1 MACDNR
7 AFVTRRE
14 THCVMDNG
22 GAKRTREDAAPPEKR
37 ACGETLS
44 AAQARAV
51 EIAAAAST
59 GVAAFLVRGQT
70 LHSFAGTGVG
80 SEAQFGMMSAR
91 ATGQKRAKRWVQTA
105 ALIVDEISM
114 INAAYLDL
122 LDRVARR
129 NRASRAPFGGM
140 QVIVVGDFA
149 QLAPVEGDFA
159 FTAKCW
165 DALFGATT
173 VVLTEVFRQRDA
185 EFVAA
190 LHALRTNTLAPAQF
204 ALLAAGDKPVDGA
217 VRLFAVNAAADEC
230 NQRELALLPGA
241 PVRYAATD
249 QFDKADAPA
258 FPVDATVVVRPG
270 ARVML
275 RANIDVAA
283 GLVNGACGTVVAATP
298 AAATVEFDTGRREV
312 ITPETFTAGAPQPDG
327 TVRDCTRTQMQ
338 LMLAWA
344 FSIHKSQGTT
354 LERCEVDLGRAWAA
368 GQVYVAL
375 SRAASREG
383 LCVRGLAPAKIK
395 ASAAVRQFYARY
407 EK

>member
-51 EIAAAAST
+51 EIAAAGRSLALL
-59 GVAAFLVRGQT
+59 GP
-70 LHSFAGTGVG
+70 AGTGKSLAV
-80 SEAQFGMMSAR
+80 AHIR
-91 ATGQKRAKRWVQTA
+91 A
-105 ALIVDEISM
+105 AL
-114 INAAYLDL
+114 
-122 LDRVARR
+122 VARSR
-129 NRASRAPFGGM
+129 AAPRTRASRAPFGGM

-204 ALLAAGDKPVDGA
+204 
-217 VRLFAVNAAADEC
+217 
-230 NQRELALLPGA
+230 
-241 PVRYAATD
+241 
-249 QFDKADAPA
+249 
-258 FPVDATVVVRPG
+258 
-270 ARVML
+270 
-275 RANIDVAA
+275 
-283 GLVNGACGTVVAATP
+283 
-298 AAATVEFDTGRREV
+298 
-312 ITPETFTAGAPQPDG
+312 
-327 TVRDCTRTQMQ
+327 
-338 LMLAWA
+338 
-344 FSIHKSQGTT
+344 
-354 LERCEVDLGRAWAA
+354 
-368 GQVYVAL
+368 
-375 SRAASREG
+375 
-383 LCVRGLAPAKIK
+383 
-395 ASAAVRQFYARY
+395 
-407 EK
+407 